1 MKRISYGKRFRL
13 LEEGYI
19 GHKWFSKGSIFM
31 ATGLISF
38 MGNNI
43 FRVYN
48 PDGSLRQDLHTGN
61 GHVNFFLSLSPI
73 SKDELLASEECYW
86 FLNDIVEF
94 PKCKICGNSI
104 ESKCN
109 FDGYRGSG
117 YCSTKCSSNSE
128 LTRSKYKET
137 CIIRYG
143 TSNVSGSDTI
153 KEKKKEGRSKIRIR
167 VIARGS
173 IVP

>member
-19 GHKWFSKGSIFM
+19 GYKWFSKGSIFM

-61 GHVNFFLSLSPI
+61 GHVNFLLSLSPI
-73 SKDELLASEECYW
+73 SRDELLASEECYW
-86 FLNDIVEF
+86 FLNDI
-94 PKCKICGNSI
+94 
-104 ESKCN
+104 
-109 FDGYRGSG
+109 
-117 YCSTKCSSNSE
+117 E
-128 LTRSKYKET
+128 LRSYFKE
-137 CIIRYG
+137 
-143 TSNVSGSDTI
+143 
-153 KEKKKEGRSKIRIR
+153 
-167 VIARGS
+167 
-173 IVP
+173 IVYEEWE